1 MKLNLI
7 ASLVIF
13 IITCSACSNKLK
25 KSISSTSEKSL
36 KQVALTSSGA
46 PSLIKTHWSLVMIK
60 GSMVQNPAPDHR
72 EAYLMFMPDSTS
84 LTGSGGCNNIFGTF
98 HLKGPRGITF
108 EQIGST
114 KMFCDNMDNE
124 VKMLGALREVNT
136 WEIKS
141 DSLIL
146 KKGGKIPEL
155 TFVVSADSSVDK

>member
-7 ASLVIF
+7 ASLVIS
-13 IITCSACSNKLK
+13 IIICTACSNKIK
-25 KSISSTSEKSL
+25 NSKTVAVEKSL
-36 KQVALTSSGA
+36 SQVTLTTPES

-60 GSMVQNPAPDHR
+60 GSTVQNPAPDHR

-98 HLKGPRGITF
+98 HLKGPHGIAF

-155 TFVVSADSSVDK
+155 TFVVSADLSVDK